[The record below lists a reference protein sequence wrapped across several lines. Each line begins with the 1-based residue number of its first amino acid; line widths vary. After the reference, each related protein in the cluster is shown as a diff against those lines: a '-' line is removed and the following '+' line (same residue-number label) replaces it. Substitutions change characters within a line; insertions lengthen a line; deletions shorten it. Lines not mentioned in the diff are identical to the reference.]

1 MNDTLLPEL
10 QDLESKY
17 SVWYS
22 FKPNSSLKTYLEE
35 QKYILPKYFSPTNLL
50 NIVMDVLSNMS
61 VTGNSDIIELDNDL
75 QIVFDS
81 WIIYVLNLMQEHL
94 MPHIIEAPAEI
105 SQQLTDEHIMKNLV
119 IESPYDILYKDPS
132 SIFWF
137 NPIVDFLI
145 SKSTGNTY
153 SWPDMLNIFTD
164 FCTNNKYFFTR
175 HSDYIISVNDNTP
188 LTHLFY
194 FKYFHITQIEHI
206 LKNITKF
213 LGRQNGIFQACS
225 YLKYNYVFSNINS
238 NGKYTNL
245 FTFIDDIINNNNAY
259 LPYTGYYMQM

>member
-1 MNDTLLPEL
+1 MNNTLLPEL

-17 SVWYS
+17 SVWWS

-81 WIIYVLNLMQEHL
+81 WIIYVPNLMQEHL

-119 IESPYDILYKDPS
+119 IESPYDILYKIHHLFS
-132 SIFWF
+132 GLTQL
-137 NPIVDFLI
+137 LI
-145 SKSTGNTY
+145 SLLANLLVTHILGQTC
-153 SWPDMLNIFTD
+153 LIFLQ
-164 FCTNNKYFFTR
+164 
-175 HSDYIISVNDNTP
+175 ISVQTTNTF
-188 LTHLFY
+188 LLAIV
-194 FKYFHITQIEHI
+194 IT
-206 LKNITKF
+206 L
-213 LGRQNGIFQACS
+213 
-225 YLKYNYVFSNINS
+225 
-238 NGKYTNL
+238 
-245 FTFIDDIINNNNAY
+245 
-259 LPYTGYYMQM
+259 